1 VSDFVHLHV
10 HSHYSLLDGLGKVPD
25 ILIRAEELG
34 MKSVALTD
42 HGVMYGIIEFYKAAK
57 KAGIKPILGCEVYV
71 APRTM
76 ADKTPKIDSSP
87 YHLVL
92 LAKNTEG
99 YLNLIELVTQGHL
112 EGYYY
117 KPRIDKNLLKK
128 HSNGLIA
135 LSACIAGEVPR
146 NIINGEYDKAKKA
159 AKEYTEFF
167 GKENFFL
174 ELQDH
179 PTFKE
184 QAIANEGLKKLAK
197 ELGLGLVATNDAHY
211 IRPEQKE
218 AHEALLCVQTGKFIS
233 DTDRMSMAEFD
244 VSMRPA
250 EEFKKAFKDVPEAL
264 ENTLKIADMCNV
276 EIELGGMILPHF
288 KVPKEH
294 SSNSYLWEL
303 VNDGLKGIYS
313 EITPEI
319 KERLD
324 YEMDVIKKMGY
335 DDYFL
340 IVSDYVNWAKREGI
354 VVGPGRGS
362 AAGSI
367 VAYALGITELDPL
380 KYGLL
385 FERFLNPDRISMPDI
400 DMDFADDR
408 RSEVIKYVTDKY
420 GKDKVAQIATFGTMA
435 ARNAVRDTGR
445 VLGVP
450 YGEVD
455 KIAKLIEPGI
465 PLKKSVEVVPELR
478 ELYNSDVQVKK
489 LIDLASNLEGV
500 CRHSSTHA
508 AGVVISKDPLTKYC
522 PLQKATK
529 GDISVNTQ
537 FEMHA
542 IEDLG
547 LLKMDFL
554 GLSNLTI
561 LKNTLRIIGKVYNKE
576 IELCK
581 IPLDDKRTFGLL
593 SRGETTGVFQL
604 ESGGMK
610 RYIKKLKPDV
620 FEDVI
625 AMVAL
630 YRPGP
635 MQFIDDFIDR
645 KHGKKEIIF
654 DHPLMENALKN
665 TYGVIV
671 YQEQVMQISKDM
683 AKFTGGQA
691 DTLRKA
697 MGKKIAELM
706 KKMRKD
712 FIEGCVSNGVSK
724 KIASKIFDDFEKFSQ
739 YGFVKAHASCYAII
753 AYQTAYLKAHFP
765 AAFMAALMTSNYDD
779 QDKIALEIEE
789 CRKMGIEVL
798 PPDINE
804 SFSEFAV
811 VKETGNIRFG
821 LKAVKNIGEGVIEA
835 IIKARKENGKFKGI
849 EDFAK
854 RVDASQI
861 NKKMLESLAKSGA
874 FDSLGLD
881 RAQILENYERISN
894 FAQKIQNHAANG
906 QMDLFGGSGI
916 ETASLELPAAKIQ
929 ITGKQILS
937 WEKELLSVYLSNH
950 PMDEYQKYIDD
961 TFTSI
966 KELGEKVGEQV
977 KVAGVITS
985 VQRIL
990 TRSGQSM
997 LFAKLEDKGGSVEVL
1012 VFPKILS
1019 NTANAWQEDRAV
1031 IVKGKTNTKDSE
1043 LKLLADGVSQIE
1055 ESLLQTDFMP
1065 SEGEVVEIRIPD
1077 SVNGMILQKTKEVLM
1092 ENRGAI
1098 PVIIYLNKEGE
1109 LTKIKLPFG
1118 IDFSDNLKAKIEGL
1132 LGYGTIKVATVTK

>member
-1 VSDFVHLHV
+1 H
-10 HSHYSLLDGLGKVPD
+10 
-25 ILIRAEELG
+25 
-34 MKSVALTD
+34 
-42 HGVMYGIIEFYKAAK
+42 
-57 KAGIKPILGCEVYV
+57 
-71 APRTM
+71 
-76 ADKTPKIDSSP
+76 
-87 YHLVL
+87 
-92 LAKNTEG
+92 
-99 YLNLIELVTQGHL
+99 
-112 EGYYY
+112 
-117 KPRIDKNLLKK
+117 
-128 HSNGLIA
+128 
-135 LSACIAGEVPR
+135 AC
-146 NIINGEYDKAKKA
+146 
-159 AKEYTEFF
+159 
-167 GKENFFL
+167 
-174 ELQDH
+174 
-179 PTFKE
+179 
-184 QAIANEGLKKLAK
+184 
-197 ELGLGLVATNDAHY
+197 
-211 IRPEQKE
+211 
-218 AHEALLCVQTGKFIS
+218 
-233 DTDRMSMAEFD
+233 
-244 VSMRPA
+244 
-250 EEFKKAFKDVPEAL
+250 
-264 ENTLKIADMCNV
+264 
-276 EIELGGMILPHF
+276 
-288 KVPKEH
+288 
-294 SSNSYLWEL
+294 
-303 VNDGLKGIYS
+303 
-313 EITPEI
+313 
-319 KERLD
+319 
-324 YEMDVIKKMGY
+324 
-335 DDYFL
+335 
-340 IVSDYVNWAKREGI
+340 
-354 VVGPGRGS
+354 
-362 AAGSI
+362 
-367 VAYALGITELDPL
+367 
-380 KYGLL
+380 
-385 FERFLNPDRISMPDI
+385 
-400 DMDFADDR
+400 
-408 RSEVIKYVTDKY
+408 
-420 GKDKVAQIATFGTMA
+420 
-435 ARNAVRDTGR
+435 
-445 VLGVP
+445 
-450 YGEVD
+450 
-455 KIAKLIEPGI
+455 
-465 PLKKSVEVVPELR
+465 
-478 ELYNSDVQVKK
+478 
-489 LIDLASNLEGV
+489 
-500 CRHSSTHA
+500 
-508 AGVVISKDPLTKYC
+508 GVVIANDDLANQV
-522 PLQKATK
+522 PLQRSPQDENIT
-529 GDISVNTQ
+529 ITQ